1 MNGKELVTVTRATAN
16 VFFKDDVAYMAA
28 ALTYYSFSSIFPL
41 LVLTIT
47 LTGIFV
53 RPEDATRFIF
63 ENVAQVVPGSVQPLQ
78 DVLDT
83 AFQNRSNAGWYAL
96 FGVITLLVTA
106 TGAFEALDKAI
117 NRAWATEKVPS
128 FFVGKLIGLLMI
140 LGIGGLLILSFV
152 ATALLAASRTF
163 TSSLIGEVPI
173 AQIFWQIASIFVT
186 LAIIFLVFLML
197 YRFLPRTDVNLRDV
211 WLAAFIASVIWTIV
225 KELFAYYLGSQFATF
240 TAVYGPLSAIIAL
253 LIWIYISSVIILT
266 GAEFS
271 SETARVRRLRLAAT
285 GQLPEQRKPSP
296 WFSHKTDPE
305 APTPNP

>member
-1 MNGKELVTVTRATAN
+1 MNGKELFTVTKATTRE
-16 VFFKDDVAYMAA
+16 FFKDDVAYMAA
-28 ALTYYSFSSIFPL
+28 ALTYYSFSSLFPL

-53 RPEDATRFIF
+53 RPEDATLFIF
-63 ENVAQVVPGSVQPLQ
+63 NNVAQVVPGSVQPLQ
-78 DVLDT
+78 DILRV
-83 AFQNRSNAGWYAL
+83 AFENRSNAGWYAL

-128 FFVGKLIGLLMI
+128 FLVGKLIGLLMM

-152 ATALLAASRTF
+152 ATALLTASRAF

-173 AQIFWQIASIFVT
+173 AQVFWQVASIFVT
-186 LAIIFLVFLML
+186 LGLIFLVFLLL

-211 WLAAFIASVIWTIV
+211 WLAAFIASVSWTIV
-225 KELFAYYLGSQFATF
+225 KELFAYFLGSQFATF

-271 SETARVRRLRLAAT
+271 SETARVRRLRLATA
-285 GQLPEQRKPSP
+285 GQLPEERKPSP
-296 WFSHKTDPE
+296 WLPRK
-305 APTPNP
+305 PTPNS

>member
-1 MNGKELVTVTRATAN
+1 MNGKELVTVTKATTRE
-16 VFFKDDVAYMAA
+16 FFKDDVAYMAA
-28 ALTYYSFSSIFPL
+28 ALTYYSFSSLFPL

-53 RPEDATRFIF
+53 DPTDATRFIF

-78 DVLDT
+78 QILDD
-83 AFQNRSNAGWYAL
+83 AFLNRSNAGWYAL

-117 NRAWATEKVPS
+117 NRAWATEKTPS
-128 FFVGKLIGLLMI
+128 FFVGKLIGLLMM
-140 LGIGGLLILSFV
+140 LGIGGLLILSFIT
-152 ATALLAASRTF
+152 TALLTASRAF
-163 TSSLIGEVPI
+163 TTSLIGEVPI
-173 AQIFWQIASIFVT
+173 AQVFWQIASIFAT

-211 WLAAFIASVIWTIV
+211 WLAAFIAAVSWTIV
-225 KELFAYYLGSQFATF
+225 KELFAYFLGSQFANF

-253 LIWIYISSVIILT
+253 LIWIYISSVIILA

-271 SETARVRRLRLAAT
+271 SETARVRRMRLAAT

-296 WFSHKTDPE
+296 WFSHK
-305 APTPNP
+305 PTPSP

>member
-1 MNGKELVTVTRATAN
+1 MNGKELLTVTKATTRE
-16 VFFKDDVAYMAA
+16 FFKDDVAYMAA
-28 ALTYYSFSSIFPL
+28 ALTYYSFSSLFPL

-53 RPEDATRFIF
+53 QPEDATEFIF
-63 ENVAQVVPGSVQPLQ
+63 KNVAQVVPGSVQPLQ
-78 DVLDT
+78 DILSD

-117 NRAWATEKVPS
+117 NRAWATEKSPS
-128 FFVGKLIGLLMI
+128 FFVGKLIGLLMM
-140 LGIGGLLILSFV
+140 LGVGGLLILSFA
-152 ATALLAASRTF
+152 ATALLAASRAF
-163 TSSLIGEVPI
+163 TTSLIGEVPI
-173 AQIFWQIASIFVT
+173 AQVFWQIASVLVT

-211 WLAAFIASVIWTIV
+211 WLASFISAVIWTIV

-253 LIWIYISSVIILT
+253 LIWIYISSVIILA

-271 SETARVRRLRLAAT
+271 SETARVRRRRLAVT
-285 GQLPEQRKPSP
+285 GQLPDQRKPSP
-296 WFSHKTDPE
+296 WLSRK
-305 APTPNP
+305 PTPNP

>member
-1 MNGKELVTVTRATAN
+1 MNGKELLTVTKATTRE
-16 VFFKDDVAYMAA
+16 FFKDDVVYMAA

-53 RPEDATRFIF
+53 RPEDATSFIF
-63 ENVAQVVPGSVQPLQ
+63 QNVAQIVPGSVQPLQ
-78 DVLDT
+78 DILAQ

-117 NRAWATEKVPS
+117 NRAWATEKTPS
-128 FFVGKLIGLLMI
+128 FIVGKLIGLLMM

-173 AQIFWQIASIFVT
+173 TQIFWQIASVLVT

-197 YRFLPRTDVNLRDV
+197 YRFLPRTDVKLRDV

-225 KELFAYYLGSQFATF
+225 KELFAYFLGSQFATF

-253 LIWIYISSVIILT
+253 LIWIYISSVIILA

-271 SETARVRRLRLAAT
+271 SETARVRRLRLATT

-296 WFSHKTDPE
+296 WFPQK
-305 APTPNP
+305 